1 MILHRFTL
9 AKVYPTSP
17 GIMKICQFN
26 PNAKDFVTKFLYDN
40 KELLVTAIRASAAY
54 RFDKMQIQIRETKSQ
69 KKKSMDASHG
79 SSASKSA
86 SATKSAGNTPPKDE
100 KKKTRRARSKE
111 EPKTLSVAMRPSE
124 SSFTVPKNTS
134 PT

>member
-100 KKKTRRARSKE
+100 KKKTKRARSKE
-111 EPKTLSVAMRPSE
+111 EPKQTYVTMRPSE

>member
-26 PNAKDFVTKFLYDN
+26 PNAKDFVMKFLSDN

-54 RFDKMQIQIRETKSQ
+54 RFDKIQIQIRETKFQ
-69 KKKSMDASHG
+69 KKS
-79 SSASKSA
+79 
-86 SATKSAGNTPPKDE
+86 
-100 KKKTRRARSKE
+100 
-111 EPKTLSVAMRPSE
+111 
-124 SSFTVPKNTS
+124 
-134 PT
+134 

>member
-9 AKVYPTSP
+9 AKVYPTAP
-17 GIMKICQFN
+17 GIVKICQFN
-26 PNAKDFVTKFLYDN
+26 PNAKDFVMKFLSDN
-40 KELLVTAIRASAAY
+40 KDLLVTAIRASAAY

-69 KKKSMDASHG
+69 KKKSVDASHG

-100 KKKTRRARSKE
+100 KKKTKRARSKE
-111 EPKTLSVAMRPSE
+111 EPKQTYVTMRPSE
-124 SSFTVPKNTS
+124 ASFTVPKNTS

>member
-1 MILHRFTL
+1 MLLPRFTL

-26 PNAKDFVTKFLYDN
+26 PNAKDFIVKFLADN

-69 KKKSMDASHG
+69 KKRLNKETWKEQCPT
-79 SSASKSA
+79 SSERLP
-86 SATKSAGNTPPKDE
+86 ATEQLQT
-100 KKKTRRARSKE
+100 KK
-111 EPKTLSVAMRPSE
+111 
-124 SSFTVPKNTS
+124 
-134 PT
+134 

>member
-69 KKKSMDASHG
+69 KKKSVDASHG

-100 KKKTRRARSKE
+100 KKKTKRARSKE
-111 EPKTLSVAMRPSE
+111 EPKQTYVTMRPSE

>member
-1 MILHRFTL
+1 MLLHRFTL

-17 GIMKICQFN
+17 GIMKICRFN
-26 PNAKDFVTKFLYDN
+26 PNAKDFVMKFLYDN
-40 KELLVTAIRASAAY
+40 KDLLVTAIRASAAY

-69 KKKSMDASHG
+69 KKKSVDASHG

-100 KKKTRRARSKE
+100 KKKTKRARSKE
-111 EPKTLSVAMRPSE
+111 EPKQTYVTMRPSE
-124 SSFTVPKNTS
+124 SSFTVPKNPPPS
-134 PT
+134 

>member
-26 PNAKDFVTKFLYDN
+26 PNAKDFVMKFLSDN
-40 KELLVTAIRASAAY
+40 KDLLVTAIRASAAY

-69 KKKSMDASHG
+69 KKKSVDASHG
-79 SSASKSA
+79 SSTSKSV
-86 SATKSAGNTPPKDE
+86 SATKSAGNTPPKEE
-100 KKKTRRARSKE
+100 KKKPRRPRSKE
-111 EPKTLSVAMRPSE
+111 EPKQTTVAWRSSE
-124 SSFTVPKNTS
+124 TSFTVPKNTS